1 MASQSL
7 GGRLHNLVWRWWPT
21 ANGVVLAAV
30 LAVAFAAA
38 LAGWARFPFAQLLKL
53 ASLEAMAVGLILAI
67 VGEVLERLKLA
78 PKTKS
83 WAAETNELELG
94 SPLPDSIPI
103 VESADPAMRAD
114 ELNDPDGRW
123 RLQTTTSALP
133 KPNLIPPEFAHG
145 ATAVWVMDRSPSEAP
160 PK

>member
-1 MASQSL
+1 MASQSV
-7 GGRLHNLVWRWWPT
+7 GGRLHNLVWRWWPI
-21 ANGVVLAAV
+21 ANAVPPAAV
-30 LAVAFAAA
+30 LVVGLAAA
-38 LAGWARFPFAQLLKL
+38 LAGWARLPFAPLLKIVT
-53 ASLEAMAVGLILAI
+53 LEVMGVGLVLAI

-83 WAAETNELELG
+83 WPAETNELELG

-123 RLQTTTSALP
+123 PLQTTTSAP
-133 KPNLIPPEFAHG
+133 PEPRPIPPEFAHG
-145 ATAVWVMDRSPSEAP
+145 ATAVWVMERSPRDTR